1 MDTEYYNGISSKKQK
16 RPIKNQI
23 PPTPKGLGSRASIGI
38 TVKSLASP
46 INLSKIENSYRVFT
60 TDYYSIFYR

>member
-46 INLSKIENSYRVFT
+46 INLSKTLIPQH
-60 TDYYSIFYR
+60 YYKIFFLST